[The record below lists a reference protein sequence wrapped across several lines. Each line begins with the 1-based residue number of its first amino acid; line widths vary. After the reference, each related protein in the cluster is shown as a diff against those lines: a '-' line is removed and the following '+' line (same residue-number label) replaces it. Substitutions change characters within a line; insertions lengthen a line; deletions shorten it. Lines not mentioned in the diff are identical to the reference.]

1 MGHNSIEELSKF
13 IIENQLKRSDKI
25 ILFNATISFYRHEKL
40 QTLLSDVQIITFPDE
55 MVLYILEFI
64 KETYQEQELYS
75 TNNYSFH
82 LAAGSQL
89 EVRNKHN
96 MDHLLFTISPVE
108 KKGV

>member
-1 MGHNSIEELSKF
+1 
-13 IIENQLKRSDKI
+13 
-25 ILFNATISFYRHEKL
+25 
-40 QTLLSDVQIITFPDE
+40 

-96 MDHLLFTISPVE
+96 MDQLLFTISPVE